1 MAEFLDWQSVDAPRA
16 VIQYLVRTLTRREL
30 VLLPTETGPIVVAN
44 AAEEHSVRRL
54 RDLADEL
61 ALEVAL
67 PGGSTARDWMPGLGL
82 VSQRLARRAWP
93 GPLTLAGPLDSRGL
107 VGRLPHGVQKDLRS
121 AGSLRLGC
129 PGHEAVLEV
138 VREADLPLVFAR
150 WPSQQRP
157 AELLARAGEQIRLV
171 LEDQQPTH
179 QQPPTVVTVGSGAD
193 QEWTVIQPGVFTEE
207 QLRLLAAC
215 LIVFVCTGNTC
226 RSPLAEVLCKKHLAQ
241 KLGCG
246 VEELPARGYVVLSA
260 GLSAS
265 PGAPAAPEAVEVARD
280 KGADLSQHR
289 SRPLSADLAARADY
303 LLAMTQTHVRAINE
317 YYPTLGA
324 QPRLLD
330 PDGSDLSDPIGS
342 PRPVYED
349 CAQQITRYLQDFL
362 GALTQ
367 TSET

>member
-16 VIQYLVRTLTRREL
+16 VIQHLVRALMRREL

-44 AAEEHSVRRL
+44 AADESSVRCL
-54 RDLADEL
+54 RDLADGL
-61 ALEVAL
+61 ALEMAL
-67 PGGSTARDWMPGLGL
+67 PGGSTARDWMPGMGL
-82 VSQRLARRAWP
+82 ASQRLARRAWP
-93 GPLTLAGPLDSRGL
+93 GPLTLAGPVDSRGL
-107 VGRLPHGVQKDLRS
+107 VGRLSHAVQQEFRS

-138 VREADLPLVFAR
+138 IREADLPLVFVR
-150 WPSQQRP
+150 WPSQQR
-157 AELLARAGEQIRLV
+157 ASELLARAGEEIRLI

-179 QQPPTVVTVGSGAD
+179 QQPPTVVTLGSRGE
-193 QEWTVIQPGVFTEE
+193 EWTVTQPGVFTEE

-226 RSPLAEVLCKKHLAQ
+226 RSPLAEVLCKKYLAE

-260 GLSAS
+260 GLSAC
-265 PGAPAAPEAVEVARD
+265 PGAPAATEAIEVAREQ
-280 KGADLSQHR
+280 GADLSQHR
-289 SRPLSADLAARADY
+289 SRPLSADLAARADF
-303 LLAMTQTHVRAINE
+303 LLAMTRTHVRAINE

-330 PDGSDLSDPIGS
+330 PAGSDLSDPIGS

-349 CAQQITRYLQDFL
+349 CAQQISRYLQDFL
-362 GALTQ
+362 GALTHS
-367 TSET
+367 SET